1 MLKFARIGLTMGL
14 VAAALI
20 LVLRQTDG
28 GALARSIA
36 ELPTAVILCMMAL
49 MVAGAFLASMRLA
62 AIAAD
67 VGHPLHFREAVAALS
82 IGQLAGSLFFQLVGQ
97 LVARSALLGRH
108 GLPVSATV
116 VMTAY
121 ERLIALAVSLTLAF
135 AGGWYIFGRLALDLK
150 AGGAEFSKLAITA
163 LAVLIAGAAFVWG
176 KALMAA
182 MAPRFGAHV
191 AYRLSRTATLST
203 ATQLCTMAAY
213 VIGANALEPVIPLA
227 DVAAASAVVMLAA
240 SLPISLA
247 GWGVR
252 EVSAV
257 LALGAI
263 GMPAEEAFVV
273 AAAVGIVSM
282 VAVALLSACTASSWR
297 GSANANP
304 GDGAGSAMSI
314 DYGAF
319 LSWILPIGA
328 ATAVFFQV
336 YAPTGQGGRIN
347 INFADPAAIIG
358 GSLFVVWAIRD
369 RQWPSWRLPGF
380 NAHVLAA
387 TAAVAVAFLIGWA
400 YFGVTDWALTNRLL
414 GWFVLLGYGATGALI
429 ATRAGNGGY
438 ETLLRTLVLSGA
450 VVAGVDIVLLVLKL
464 SGLNLGLVGSRICG
478 FAMNPNAFA
487 FQLCM
492 CFAAALIVFRERTL
506 PWVLAVILTALWCT
520 GSRAG
525 FGTILVLALAAI
537 VLRPRLRYP
546 VATAA
551 VIAACATLIL
561 SNLPL
566 ILSWIAPDGVFVHSP
581 KLKIESAFT
590 GTSEISNAERL
601 MTLEGGLRLFLA
613 HPIFG
618 AGLGAFVSDYFQ
630 ESGKVQV
637 IHSTPLW
644 LLAEFGVV
652 GTAIMMLPI
661 VRAFLREWSLRR
673 VGSDIGFVLILVILG
688 FVVMSSVHE
697 LMYQRMFWLLLG
709 AGMAMMGVEMLR
721 DGRSED
727 GPRSRNLPP
736 QQE

>member
-36 ELPTAVILCMMAL
+36 ALPTAVILWMMAL

-62 AIAAD
+62 AIASD

-82 IGQLAGSLFFQLVGQ
+82 IGQLAGSLFFQVVGQ
-97 LVARSALLGRH
+97 LMARSALLGRH

-121 ERLIALAVSLTLAF
+121 ERLIALAVSLTLAL

-191 AYRLSRTATLST
+191 AYRLSRTASLST
-203 ATQLCTMAAY
+203 AIQLCTMAAY
-213 VIGANALEPVIPLA
+213 VIGAHALEPAIPIV

-282 VAVALLSACTASSWR
+282 AAVGLLSACTASSWR
-297 GSANANP
+297 GSANAQS
-304 GDGAGSAMSI
+304 GDSTPATTNI

-347 INFADPAAIIG
+347 INFADPAAVIG

-369 RQWPSWRLPGF
+369 RQWPAWRLPGF

-387 TAAVAVAFLIGWA
+387 TAAIAVAFLIGWA
-400 YFGVTDWALTNRLL
+400 SFGLTDWSLTNRLL

-429 ATRAGNGGY
+429 ATRAGIAGY
-438 ETLLRTLVLSGA
+438 ETLLRTLVLSGV
-450 VVAGVDIVLLVLKL
+450 VVASADLALLALKL
-464 SGLNLGLVGSRICG
+464 VGLNLGLVDVRISG

-492 CFAAALIVFRERTL
+492 CFAAALVVFREQAL
-506 PWVLAVILTALWCT
+506 SWVLAIIFTALWCT

-537 VLRPRLRYP
+537 VLRPTLRYP
-546 VATAA
+546 VIIAA
-551 VIAACATLIL
+551 VMAACVTLVL

-566 ILSWIAPDGVFVHSP
+566 IVSSIMPDDLLSISA
-581 KLKIESAFT
+581 KARIESAFT
-590 GTSEISNAERL
+590 GTSETSNAERI
-601 MTLEGGLRLFLA
+601 MTLKGGLKLFLA

-618 AGLGAFVSDYFQ
+618 AGLGAFVSDYFK
-630 ESGKVQV
+630 ESGRVQV

-644 LLAEFGVV
+644 LLAELGVV
-652 GTAIMMLPI
+652 GAVVMMLPML
-661 VRAFLREWSLRR
+661 RAFHREWLLRR
-673 VGSDIGFVLILVILG
+673 AGSDVGFVLILVILG
-688 FVVMSSVHE
+688 FGVMSSVHE

-709 AGMAMMGVEMLR
+709 ASMAMVGVEMLR
-721 DGRSED
+721 NDRSDERPLS
-727 GPRSRNLPP
+727 GSRPP
-736 QQE
+736 QR